1 MGGRTEPLA
10 LGIDLGATKSE
21 LGLVTSAGVV
31 LATRRLPTASG
42 AGPERVVANLAA
54 AGRELLEEAPSEVLG
69 VGVGMAGQVAGRTG
83 VVRSAPNLA
92 GWRDVP
98 LAEALEDAL
107 GLPAAI
113 TNDVNATALAEH
125 AVGAGRGVDDLLVV
139 FVGTGVGGG
148 VIAGGRLL
156 DGAGGYGG
164 ELGHM
169 TIVADGRRC
178 SCPNR
183 GCLEAYVGGWA
194 IAERAREAV
203 DEAPEAG
210 KVLLGLAG
218 GGAGR
223 GAGGRDRI
231 TAATVDEAAR
241 TGDPLARKLVEETGR
256 YLGAGLVSLVHV
268 FNPRRVVLGG
278 GVIEGMPDLA
288 SGAADELR
296 RRAMPVFLEELEIV
310 GAGLGS
316 EAGVVGAGLLAHGR
330 FGEEEGA

>member
-1 MGGRTEPLA
+1 MGERTGPLA

-21 LGLVTSAGVV
+21 LGLVSRAGEV
-31 LATRRLPTASG
+31 LATRRLPTASQ
-42 AGPERVVANLAA
+42 AGPDRVVADLAA
-54 AGRELLEEAPSEVLG
+54 AGRELLEEAPAQVLG
-69 VGVGMAGQVAGRTG
+69 VGVGMAGQVAGRSG

-113 TNDVNATALAEH
+113 TNDVNVTALAEH
-125 AVGAGRGVDDLLVV
+125 AAGAGRGVDDLVVV

-148 VIAGGRLL
+148 VIAGGRLVE
-156 DGAGGYGG
+156 GAAGYGG
-164 ELGHM
+164 ELGHV

-210 KVLLGLAG
+210 RVLVDKAG
-218 GGAGR
+218 GL
-223 GAGGRDRI
+223 DRI
-231 TAATVDEAAR
+231 TAATVAEAAR
-241 TGDPLARKLVEETGR
+241 SEDPLARRLIEETGR

-268 FNPRRVVLGG
+268 FNPRRVILGG

-288 SGAADELR
+288 SAAADELR

-310 GAGLGS
+310 GAGLGA
-316 EAGVVGAGLLAHGR
+316 EAGVIGAGLLAHGR
-330 FGEEEGA
+330 FGEGGA

>member
-1 MGGRTEPLA
+1 MGERGEA
-10 LGIDLGATKSE
+10 LCLGVDLGATKSE
-21 LGLVTSAGVV
+21 LGLVSRAGEI
-31 LATRRLPTASG
+31 LATRRLATDAEG
-42 AGPERVVANLAA
+42 GPERVVADLAA

-98 LAEALEDAL
+98 LAEALGDAL

-125 AVGAGRGVDDLLVV
+125 AVGAGRGVDDLVVV

-148 VIAGGRLL
+148 VIAGGRLI

-169 TIVADGRRC
+169 TLVADGRRC

-194 IAERAREAV
+194 IAERAKEAV
-203 DEAPEAG
+203 DGAPEAG
-210 KVLLGLAG
+210 RVLLDH
-218 GGAGR
+218 
-223 GAGGRDRI
+223 AGGRDGI
-231 TAATVDEAAR
+231 TAVTVDEAAR
-241 TGDPLARKLVEETGR
+241 TGDPLARRLVEETGR

-268 FNPRRVVLGG
+268 FNPRRLVLGG
-278 GVIEGMPDLA
+278 GVIEGMPDVA
-288 SGAADELR
+288 SAAADELR

-310 GAGLGS
+310 GAGLGA
-316 EAGVVGAGLLAHGR
+316 EAGVVGAGLLAHRR
-330 FGEEEGA
+330 FGEEGA